1 VLQSTDPAFRNAV
14 ELVGTTT
21 TQTTFLL
28 PDGAGIAPRLVYY
41 QVRAVNS
48 CHQEGP

>member
-1 VLQSTDPAFRNAV
+1 VLQSTDAAFRSAV

-21 TQTTFLL
+21 TQTTFTL
-28 PDGAGIAPRLVYY
+28 PDGAGTSPPLVYF
-41 QVRAVNS
+41 QVRAVNV